1 MDIQQLNVRK
11 QRRAIWITGLMV
23 AIAIV
28 IVLISLN
35 TGSIRLSPLRVMWT
49 WLGQGSTVEN
59 LIMFQYRLPRILITI
74 LAGIGLGVAGA
85 VLQGVSRN
93 SLADPGILGINAGAG
108 FGLIIFVSFFRT
120 MEGPIALLIPL
131 FTFGGGVLIALV
143 IFMLS
148 YDRQRGL
155 LPIRLI
161 LVGIAVA
168 AGVSA
173 ITLLLS
179 LKLDPD
185 TYAFAATWLAGS
197 VWGREWV
204 NVWALL
210 PWIVLFV
217 PWVYLRSRTLDMF
230 VLGDEIA
237 ASLGNS
243 TTRSRIVLL
252 LLAVGLAS
260 SSVAMVGSIGFIG
273 LIAPHIARQLVGARH
288 QHFVPVAA
296 MIGMIMLL
304 SADTIGRSIFQ
315 PNFVPAGVVVALIG
329 GPYFIYIL
337 FKKTV

>member
-23 AIAIV
+23 SIAIV

-210 PWIVLFV
+210 PWIALFV

>member
-1 MDIQQLNVRK
+1 MDIQQLNDRK
-11 QRRAIWITGLMV
+11 QRRAIWIMGLMV
-23 AIAIV
+23 VIAIV

-35 TGSIRLSPLRVMWT
+35 TGSIRLSPLRVIWT
-49 WLGQGSTVEN
+49 WLGEGSTVEN
-59 LIMFQYRLPRILITI
+59 LIMFEYRLPRILITI

-108 FGLIIFVSFFRT
+108 FGLIVFVSFFRT
-120 MEGPIALLIPL
+120 MEGSMALLIPL
-131 FTFGGGVLIALV
+131 FTFGGGVLIALL

-168 AGVSA
+168 AGISA
-173 ITLLLS
+173 VTLLLS

-210 PWIVLFV
+210 PWIVLFI

-288 QHFVPVAA
+288 QYMIPVAA

>member
-210 PWIVLFV
+210 PWIALFV

-230 VLGDEIA
+230 VLGDDIA

>member
-217 PWVYLRSRTLDMF
+217 PWVYLRSRTLDIF

-243 TTRSRIVLL
+243 ITRSRIVLL

>member
-1 MDIQQLNVRK
+1 M
-11 QRRAIWITGLMV
+11 
-23 AIAIV
+23 
-28 IVLISLN
+28 
-35 TGSIRLSPLRVMWT
+35 
-49 WLGQGSTVEN
+49 
-59 LIMFQYRLPRILITI
+59 
-74 LAGIGLGVAGA
+74 
-85 VLQGVSRN
+85 
-93 SLADPGILGINAGAG
+93 
-108 FGLIIFVSFFRT
+108 
-120 MEGPIALLIPL
+120 
-131 FTFGGGVLIALV
+131 
-143 IFMLS
+143 
-148 YDRQRGL
+148 
-155 LPIRLI
+155 
-161 LVGIAVA
+161 
-168 AGVSA
+168 
-173 ITLLLS
+173 
-179 LKLDPD
+179 KLDPD

-210 PWIVLFV
+210 PWIALFV

>member
-1 MDIQQLNVRK
+1 MDIQQLNDRK
-11 QRRAIWITGLMV
+11 QRRAIWIMGLMV
-23 AIAIV
+23 VVAIV

-35 TGSIRLSPLRVMWT
+35 TGSIRLSPLRVIWT
-49 WLGQGSTVEN
+49 WLGKGSTFEN
-59 LIMFQYRLPRILITI
+59 LIMFEYRLPRILITI

-108 FGLIIFVSFFRT
+108 FGLIVFVSFFRT
-120 MEGPIALLIPL
+120 MEGPMALLIPL
-131 FTFGGGVLIALV
+131 FTFGGGVLIALL

-168 AGVSA
+168 AGISA

-210 PWIVLFV
+210 PWIVLFI

-288 QHFVPVAA
+288 QYMIPVAA

>member
-1 MDIQQLNVRK
+1 MDIQQLNDRK
-11 QRRAIWITGLMV
+11 QRRAIWIMGLMV
-23 AIAIV
+23 VIAIV

-35 TGSIRLSPLRVMWT
+35 TGSIRLSPLRVIWT
-49 WLGQGSTVEN
+49 WLGKGSTVEN
-59 LIMFQYRLPRILITI
+59 LIMFEYRLPRILITI

-108 FGLIIFVSFFRT
+108 FGLIVFVSFFRT
-120 MEGPIALLIPL
+120 MEGPMALLIPL
-131 FTFGGGVLIALV
+131 FTFGGGVLIALL

-168 AGVSA
+168 AGISA

-210 PWIVLFV
+210 PWIVLFI

-288 QHFVPVAA
+288 QYMIPVAA

>member
-1 MDIQQLNVRK
+1 MDIQQLNDRK
-11 QRRAIWITGLMV
+11 QRRAIWIMGLMV
-23 AIAIV
+23 VIAIV

-35 TGSIRLSPLRVMWT
+35 TGSIRLSPLRVIWT
-49 WLGQGSTVEN
+49 WLGKGSTVEN
-59 LIMFQYRLPRILITI
+59 LIMFEYRLPRILITI

-108 FGLIIFVSFFRT
+108 FGLIVFVSFFRT
-120 MEGPIALLIPL
+120 MEGSMALLIPL
-131 FTFGGGVLIALV
+131 FTFGGGVLIALL

-168 AGVSA
+168 AGISA
-173 ITLLLS
+173 VTLLLS

-210 PWIVLFV
+210 PWIVLFI

-288 QHFVPVAA
+288 QYMIPVAA

>member
-1 MDIQQLNVRK
+1 MDIQQLQDRK
-11 QRRAIWITGLMV
+11 QRRALWMMIVMV
-23 AIAIV
+23 VVAMI

-49 WLGQGSTVEN
+49 WLGQGSKIEN
-59 LIMFQYRLPRILITI
+59 LIMFQYRLPRIVITI

-120 MEGPIALLIPL
+120 MEGSIALLIPL
-131 FTFGGGVLIALV
+131 FTFGGGVLIAFM

-168 AGVSA
+168 AGISA

-197 VWGREWV
+197 VWGRDWIH
-204 NVWALL
+204 VWSLL
-210 PWIVLFV
+210 PWIIILV
-217 PWVYLRSRTLDMF
+217 PWVYLHSRTLDMF
-230 VLGDEIA
+230 VLGDEITT
-237 ASLGNS
+237 SLGNS
-243 TTRSRIVLL
+243 TTKSRLVLL
-252 LLAVGLAS
+252 LLAVGLACA
-260 SSVAMVGSIGFIG
+260 SVAMVGSIGFIG
-273 LIAPHIARQLVGARH
+273 LIAPHISRQLVGARH
-288 QHFVPVAA
+288 QYMIPVAA
-296 MIGMIMLL
+296 MIGMIIML

>member
-59 LIMFQYRLPRILITI
+59 LIMFQYRLPRILITS

-93 SLADPGILGINAGAG
+93 SLAAPGILGMHAGAG
-108 FGLIIFVSFFRT
+108 FGLIIIVSFFRT

-204 NVWALL
+204 NVRALL
-210 PWIVLFV
+210 PWIALFV

>member
-1 MDIQQLNVRK
+1 MDIQQFNDRK
-11 QRRAIWITGLMV
+11 QRHAIWITGLMV
-23 AIAIV
+23 VITII

-49 WLGQGSTVEN
+49 WLGQGSNVEN

-93 SLADPGILGINAGAG
+93 ALADPGILGINAGAG
-108 FGLIIFVSFFRT
+108 FGLIVFVSFFRT
-120 MEGPIALLIPL
+120 MEGLIALLIPL
-131 FTFGGGVLIALV
+131 FTFGGGVLIALL

-173 ITLLLS
+173 VTLLLS

-210 PWIVLFV
+210 PWITLFI

-243 TTRSRIVLL
+243 ITRSRIVLL

-260 SSVAMVGSIGFIG
+260 ASVAMVGSIGFVG
-273 LIAPHIARQLVGARH
+273 LIAPHIAKQLVGARH
-288 QHFVPVAA
+288 QHFLPVAA

-337 FKKTV
+337 FRKTV

>member
-210 PWIVLFV
+210 PWIALFV

>member
-210 PWIVLFV
+210 PWIALFV

-230 VLGDEIA
+230 ALGDEIA

>member
-1 MDIQQLNVRK
+1 MDIQQLNDRK
-11 QRRAIWITGLMV
+11 QRRAIWIMGLMV
-23 AIAIV
+23 VIAIV

-35 TGSIRLSPLRVMWT
+35 TGSIRLSPLRVIWT
-49 WLGQGSTVEN
+49 WLGKGSTVEN
-59 LIMFQYRLPRILITI
+59 LIMFEYRLPRILITI

-108 FGLIIFVSFFRT
+108 FGLIVFVSFFRT
-120 MEGPIALLIPL
+120 MEGPMALLIPL
-131 FTFGGGVLIALV
+131 FTFGGGVLIALL

-168 AGVSA
+168 AGISA

-210 PWIVLFV
+210 PWIVLLI

-288 QHFVPVAA
+288 QY
-296 MIGMIMLL
+296 MNL
-304 SADTIGRSIFQ
+304 
-315 PNFVPAGVVVALIG
+315 
-329 GPYFIYIL
+329 
-337 FKKTV
+337 

>member
-23 AIAIV
+23 VIAIV

-210 PWIVLFV
+210 PWIALFV